1 MALTAGTLVLNDR
14 YKLIKTMISLEGE
27 GELWGALDEIEYAKP
42 YLLKAWPF
50 YEDRPDD
57 VQRALWDAELRTL
70 YRVRSTPGSE
80 DSLLQLRDVGIDHE
94 LKCFVMVF
102 ETVGI
107 TPLASVLGGDRS
119 ERDWLSGRPT
129 ARRELWLMLSRLAE
143 GLALLHD
150 QQVVHR
156 SVNAESVFLDPGKGP
171 ESSRL
176 GGFEWS
182 IRLGRPAA
190 AQSSRV
196 GWETPP
202 EALNGR
208 SAFGPD
214 ADWFAFG
221 MLVARCMLS
230 IEHLAAPSVT
240 PLQRYRQVLSFLNK
254 AKRKLTPLEIDLIER
269 LIAEDPTVR
278 YRHRLDIVGA
288 IREVVRALEEA
299 EAGDETDARH
309 IVLISPGRQS
319 LVEQCME
326 RGLYD
331 LLELEPGDT
340 FDPNRADHVTALST
354 FLYRDFADG
363 ATLTPVANRDVYVL
377 SGASLHLRIEP
388 ALNPFSEEPSWQ
400 NAFCS
405 GAAPFASSSAE
416 GQVTIPPGR
425 LEFFSTKDIRARGD
439 RLAAS
444 TGWEA
449 ILPRKNKVRERREDQ
464 ERFYDFI
471 RITNQIDILIRDA
484 EVFRCQVTDVQD
496 NDGRATVAAKEI
508 PRRNEPLQMF
518 KMDGGMAEFLL
529 RELSSGKPN
538 SNLVQ
543 LGSPETESITVHTD
557 DPTWSI
563 KEVDLAKNTAT
574 FEPEGEPYD
583 LPSVGEELVLRTKGL
598 GGQVLLIKRRKEA
611 IQRLARH
618 NYLLSSL
625 SAPGQVLMDSG
636 PVSLPVPLTEQMVDG
651 SKLKQITKIMG
662 VRPIYTVQGPP
673 GTGKTHMV
681 AWQLREILAEDPV
694 AQILITAQ
702 AHPAVDVLRAKVEQE
717 AFNDV
722 PAERRPLAIRLRRT
736 TAHQTSRQQMI
747 EKGSEHQVT
756 RELLEA
762 TITRLEEV
770 MADAE
775 PSDVQKAWLEA
786 CQDLLKEVKTGDAA
800 VAKEF
805 RELVKRSASITY
817 STASDGDLA
826 ALGAAEISYDWSI
839 VEEAAKAH
847 GFELALPLGLGH
859 RWLLIGD
866 PEQLPPYRIE
876 DYQKAVLELDATV
889 AALQSLGGAD
899 SLLDRDFLR
908 QWRDRSDEHRSMFRE
923 YCHRWLKTFEKLHKL
938 CAYHEPDQGLLTGQ
952 HRMHPDIGELISEA
966 YYDGKLQHFTQ
977 DQETGRARPQILHGL
992 SAPSELRDKAI
1003 IWLDIPPATRDPR
1016 FHEQSSPKYRNEAE
1030 IEALDRFLRSLRNDA
1045 PRPLDLAI
1053 LSPYAQQVGL
1063 LRTTLNKPHFRSR
1076 LNGAGIRLAPDPRG
1090 SGGDRPDPGRDGFF
1104 TVDSFQGNQAD
1115 IIAVSLVRNN
1125 TRLPGNGLGFLV
1137 EAPRM
1142 NVLISRAER
1151 LLILVGSWDFFKG
1164 QVSHVSLDP
1173 TVSDTLQHL
1182 ARVIQRL
1189 ETWFQ
1194 EGRAVRISADLPN
1207 SEGEAR

>member
-1 MALTAGTLVLNDR
+1 
-14 YKLIKTMISLEGE
+14 MISEEGE
-27 GELWGALDEIEYAKP
+27 AELWGALDEIEYVRP
-42 YLLKAWPF
+42 YLLKAWQF
-50 YEDRPDD
+50 YEDKPDD

-70 YRVRSTPGSE
+70 YRIRSTPGSE
-80 DSLLQLRDVGIDHE
+80 DSLLQLRDVGIDHR

-102 ETVGI
+102 ETEGLV
-107 TPLASVLGGDRS
+107 PLASVLGADRS
-119 ERDWLSGRPT
+119 ERDWLSGGPS
-129 ARRELWLMLSRLAE
+129 ARRELWQMLGRLAE

-156 SVNAESVFLDPGKGP
+156 SVSAESVFLDPGKGP

-190 AQSSRV
+190 AQSSQV
-196 GWETPP
+196 GWGTPP
-202 EALNGR
+202 EALDGR
-208 SAFGPD
+208 GVFGPD

-221 MLVARCMLS
+221 MLAARCMLS
-230 IEHLAAPSVT
+230 IEHLAAPSVK
-240 PLQRYRQVLSFLNK
+240 PRERYRQVLRFLVK
-254 AKRKLTPLEIDLIER
+254 AKRRLTPLESDLIER

-288 IREVVRALEEA
+288 IREVVRAFDEA
-299 EAGDETDARH
+299 EAGDETDNRH
-309 IVLISPGRQS
+309 IVLVSPARQS
-319 LVEQCME
+319 LIEQCME
-326 RGLYD
+326 RGLSE
-331 LLELEPGDT
+331 LLELEYGDG
-340 FDPNRADHVTALST
+340 FDPNRADHVTGLST

-363 ATLTPVANRDVYVL
+363 ATLAPVANRDFHIL
-377 SGASLHLRIEP
+377 SGASLHLKIEP
-388 ALNPFSEEPSWQ
+388 AVNPFSAEASWQ
-400 NAFCS
+400 NAFCT
-405 GAAPFASSSAE
+405 GALPFASSSAD

-439 RLAAS
+439 RLATS
-444 TGWEA
+444 TSWQS

-464 ERFYDFI
+464 ERFYEFV
-471 RITNQIDILIRDA
+471 RITNQIDLLIRDA
-484 EVFRCQVTDVQD
+484 EVFRCRVTDVQD
-496 NDGRATVAAKEI
+496 TDGRVMITIEEI
-508 PRRNEPLQMF
+508 PRHNEPLQMF

-538 SNLVQ
+538 SDLVQ
-543 LGSPETESITVHTD
+543 LGDPETESITVHLDGPAWT
-557 DPTWSI
+557 I
-563 KEVDLAKNTAT
+563 KEVGLAEGTAT
-574 FEPEGEPYD
+574 LEPEGGVDDVPA
-583 LPSVGEELVLRTKGL
+583 VGEERVLRTKGL
-598 GGQVLLIKRRKEA
+598 NGQVLLIRRRKEA

-636 PVSLPVPLTEQMVDG
+636 PISLPVPLTRGQVDE

-681 AWQLREILAEDPV
+681 SWQLREILEEDPV

-722 PAERRPLAIRLRRT
+722 APERRPLAIRLRRT
-736 TAHQTSRQQMI
+736 NAHQSGPLQQLF
-747 EKGSEHQVT
+747 EDGSEHKVT
-756 RELLEA
+756 RELLESA
-762 TITRLEEV
+762 IERLES
-770 MADAE
+770 AGAL
-775 PSDVQKAWLEA
+775 SGSSKVQKEWLSA
-786 CQDLLKEVKTGDAA
+786 CRDLLKEVRTGDAS

-826 ALGAAEISYDWSI
+826 ALGAADISYDWSI

-889 AALQSLGGAD
+889 SALESLDGAD
-899 SLLDRDFLR
+899 PLLDRDFLR
-908 QWRDRSDEHRSMFRE
+908 QWRDRTDEQRSNFRE
-923 YCHRWLKTFEKLHKL
+923 YCHRWLRMFQKLHKL
-938 CAYHEPDQGLLTGQ
+938 CAHHEPDQGLLTGQ
-952 HRMHPDIGELISEA
+952 HRMHPDIGELISQA
-966 YYDGKLQHFTQ
+966 YYKGRLQHFTE
-977 DQETGRARPQILHGL
+977 DSETRRPLPQILHGL
-992 SAPSELRDKAI
+992 SAPPELRDKAI
-1003 IWLDIPPATRDPR
+1003 VWLDMPWAGDDPR
-1016 FHEQSSPKYRNEAE
+1016 FQEQSSPKYRNDAE
-1030 IEALDRFLRSLRNDA
+1030 VQALDRFLRTLRNEGSQ
-1045 PRPLDLAI
+1045 PQDLAI

-1063 LRTTLNKPHFRSR
+1063 LRKKLNKPDFRGR
-1076 LNGAGIRLAPDPRG
+1076 LEERGIRLAPDPRG

-1104 TVDSFQGNQAD
+1104 TVDSFQGNQSE

-1125 TRLPGNGLGFLV
+1125 TRVPGQGLGFLV

-1151 LLILVGSWDFFKG
+1151 LLVLVGCWDFFRG
-1164 QVSHVSLDP
+1164 QVGHVSLEP
-1173 TVSDTLQHL
+1173 NVTDTLQHL
-1182 ARVIQRL
+1182 ARVVRRL
-1189 ETWFQ
+1189 ESWFE
-1194 EGRAVRISADLPN
+1194 EGRAVKIAADVP
-1207 SEGEAR
+1207 GFDREAS